1 MIHLEELE
9 KARAEIRKAGADIA
23 LVSSYHNLTYVA
35 GIEIPLPV
43 GAGHEMTYAP
53 WLAVIPASGGAA
65 GLVAPPGGFAGL
77 VAGQEAAG
85 TDAIKHGYQL
95 FSFEGFNSDEPTD
108 PAGTYVAQVKAALA
122 AAGAVGGTGTIGI
135 ETRFLP
141 YVAAEAIREVLPNWT
156 IIDIEPALKA
166 ARWIKTTREIEKLR
180 FSSHISDVGQK
191 TLTELALKAGDTE
204 SEMFA
209 EISRRIF
216 EAANGAIPLAGELVT
231 GIRTT
236 MVIYPNGPRFVETKP
251 GDGALMD
258 LSGRVDGYWFDCT
271 NTLIIGGVEPTDE
284 QRRFAKASQAACEGA
299 MAALRPGNKAS
310 DASAAAKAAFA
321 SFGLP
326 NAHYTG
332 HQIGV
337 TVNEHPRLVPYDHS
351 IIEPGMVFSV
361 EPGCYQGP
369 NGTFGARS
377 EKMVLVREDGPEI
390 LSTFEWGIQ

>member
-1 MIHLEELE
+1 MVHLEELE
-9 KARAEIRKAGADIA
+9 KARAEIKKAGVDIGV
-23 LVSSYHNLTYVA
+23 VSSYHNLTYVA
-35 GIEIPLPV
+35 GIEIPVPF

-53 WLAVIPASGGAA
+53 WLAVIPTSGGEGA
-65 GLVAPPGGFAGL
+65 LVAPPGGFAGL
-77 VAGQEAAG
+77 IAGQEAAG

-95 FSFEGFNSDEPTD
+95 FSFEGFNSDVATD
-108 PAGTYVAQVKAALA
+108 PSGTYVAQVKSAL
-122 AAGAVGGTGTIGI
+122 GATGATGGSGTIGI
-135 ETRFLP
+135 ETRILP
-141 YVAAEAIREVLPNWT
+141 FVATEAIREALPNWR
-156 IIDIEPALKA
+156 IVDIEPALRA
-166 ARWIKTTREIEKLR
+166 ARWIKTAREIEKLR
-180 FSSHISDVGQK
+180 FASHISDVGQK
-191 TLTELALKAGDTE
+191 TLAELSKTAGDTE
-204 SEMFA
+204 SAMFA

-216 EAANGAIPLAGELVT
+216 EAADRFVPLSGELVT
-231 GIRTT
+231 GFRTT
-236 MVIYPNGPRFVETKP
+236 VVLYPNGPKYRVTEP

-271 NTLIIGGVEPTDE
+271 NTHIMGGLEPTEE
-284 QRRFAKASQAACEGA
+284 QRRYAKASQAASEAG

-310 DASAAAKAAFA
+310 DASAAAAAAFA

-351 IIEPGMVFSV
+351 VIEAGMVFSV

-369 NGTFGARS
+369 GGNFGARS